1 MNKIFSLFLSF
12 VMILSVFSGMTITA
26 QAASYADNY
35 KQWSQNKSSIQWMKQ
50 YGCRYV
56 ADAKLIYEAGID
68 RAKSFNPDVYYNKEK
83 GDKSSYYNV
92 VDYAKSKDNK
102 LSFVGRTTSNNDAKV
117 LSNAKNGLYSII
129 EFSGHFVLAD
139 NATTKAKNK
148 VYYYDSYGYYY
159 NSQGNYV
166 LANGTP
172 PVTTENKKT
181 IKAVLTYKY
190 TGTVN
195 TPTTPTTKVTV
206 KFNSNGGT
214 VKGSSSLSI
223 NKGASIGTSI
233 PSAIRKGYVF
243 NGWYTASSGGSK
255 IETSTTIS
263 SNITAYAHWYES
275 PYIPAF
281 YPSNRQ
287 SGIFRIKNV
296 KSGKY
301 LTAVKN
307 ENGSQIVQSS
317 YSSSSSQL
325 WRISSDIDEGEK
337 YQYIVNCNGGKC
349 LDMRNGSIELSTAL
363 QLFTYGGG
371 VNKRWSILGRGNGNY
386 SIHSLATGRA
396 VDIRGGSTDN
406 GAVVQSYYY
415 NASEAQLFKFEEMP
429 TRTIMFYDNISNNYL
444 TSLKSNEAI
453 NSYTTRDS
461 SAVTVSPN
469 KISGILTINSYKAG
483 KCGEDMQFK
492 TTVQGSRNFDLYC
505 GDTSSKKLVFRA
517 KSSVS
522 GTKINFR
529 WGYDSSTQPC
539 AVATLSTSWQ
549 TYVLT
554 LPRTS
559 DSGSNLHPW
568 IDRACTIQMD
578 NIALVDDTVDY
589 NIGIDDSTQAVTYDI
604 TNQEY
609 INSMNLPSP
618 KENKYDCHFVGW
630 FTKRYGGMSLKGWDM
645 ISIGQGSIKA
655 YAHWKEHSWT
665 NVSDVPATC
674 TQKGYTLQRCSCGEE
689 RKVNYYSINHDF
701 SDNSPT
707 CKLCGTKNPNYVD
720 TTPSSNSPSVNPSG
734 ANNNST
740 ASSSTNPSEANNNS
754 NASSSVA
761 GNSSNGYISSDTFS
775 SNEPKSTNIK
785 KNKSAKKAVSVEW
798 KKVSGV
804 SGYEIQIATDKKF
817 KKNKKTVTVKKQKTT
832 KTTVKKLKA
841 KKKYYVRI
849 RTYKI
854 VNGKKIYSSWSKV
867 KSVKTK

>member
-1 MNKIFSLFLSF
+1 MKRFFSLMLSF
-12 VMILSVFSGMTITA
+12 VMVLSVFSGMTITA
-26 QAASYADNY
+26 
-35 KQWSQNKSSIQWMKQ
+35 W
-50 YGCRYV
+50 
-56 ADAKLIYEAGID
+56 
-68 RAKSFNPDVYYNKEK
+68 
-83 GDKSSYYNV
+83 
-92 VDYAKSKDNK
+92 
-102 LSFVGRTTSNNDAKV
+102 
-117 LSNAKNGLYSII
+117 
-129 EFSGHFVLAD
+129 
-139 NATTKAKNK
+139 ATTKTATDSIKWVKSK
-148 VYYYDSYGYYY
+148 VGTSIDFDGSYGSQCVDLVMAYY
-159 NSQGNYV
+159 NYLGVAISHGNGCDYASNTLPSGWTRKKGGKPSKGDILV
-166 LANGTP
+166 WAGGSGYGHVAIYESDSSSYHQNSGGK
-172 PVTTENKKT
+172 VFKKT
-181 IKAVLTYKY
+181 EKYSAIKGYDNSPYWGCIHPNFKSE
-190 TGTVN
+190 
-195 TPTTPTTKVTV
+195 TTNNKVTV
-206 KFNSNGGT
+206 NFNGNGGT

-243 NGWYTASSGGSK
+243 NGWYTASNGGSK
-255 IETSTTIS
+255 IETSTAIS

-275 PYIPAF
+275 LYIPTF

-301 LTAVKN
+301 LTAAKN

-325 WRISSDIDEGEK
+325 WRISSVIDEGEK

-349 LDMRNGSIELSTAL
+349 LDMRDGSIELSTAL
-363 QLFTYGGG
+363 QLYTYGGG
-371 VNKRWSILGRGNGNY
+371 ANKRWSILGRGNGNY

-396 VDIRGGSTDN
+396 VDIRGASTDN

-415 NASEAQLFKFEEMP
+415 NATEAQLFKFEEMP

-444 TSLKSNEAI
+444 TSLKSNEAS
-453 NSYTTRDS
+453 NCYTTRDS

-492 TTVQGSRNFDLYC
+492 TTVQGSCNFDLYC

-554 LPRTS
+554 LPRTR

-578 NIALVDDTVDY
+578 NIALVDDTSDY
-589 NIGIDDSTQAVTYDI
+589 NIEIDDSAQAVTYDI

-609 INSMNLPSP
+609 INSMKLPSP
-618 KENKYDCHFVGW
+618 KGNKNNCHFIGW
-630 FTKRYGGMSLKGWDM
+630 FTKRYGGMSLKGCDI

-655 YAHWKEHSWT
+655 YAHWKEHSWP

-707 CKLCGTKNPNYVD
+707 CKLCGIKNPNYVD
-720 TTPSSNSPSVNPSG
+720 TTPSSNLPSANPSG
-734 ANNNST
+734 
-740 ASSSTNPSEANNNS
+740 ANNNS

-761 GNSSNGYISSDTFS
+761 GNSSNGYILSDTFS
-775 SNEPKSTNIK
+775 SNEPKSAKFK
-785 KNKSAKKAVSVEW
+785 KVKPAKKAISVKW

-804 SGYEIQIATDKKF
+804 KGYQVQVATDKKF
-817 KKNKKTVTVKKQKTT
+817 KKNKKTVTIKKQKTT

-841 KKKYYVRI
+841 KKKYYVRV

-854 VNGKKIYSSWSKV
+854 VNGKKVYSSWSKV

>member
-1 MNKIFSLFLSF
+1 MLLDAILSIYKFVFLGDRKMKRFFSLMLSF
-12 VMILSVFSGMTITA
+12 VMVLSVFSGMTITA
-26 QAASYADNY
+26 
-35 KQWSQNKSSIQWMKQ
+35 W
-50 YGCRYV
+50 
-56 ADAKLIYEAGID
+56 
-68 RAKSFNPDVYYNKEK
+68 
-83 GDKSSYYNV
+83 
-92 VDYAKSKDNK
+92 
-102 LSFVGRTTSNNDAKV
+102 
-117 LSNAKNGLYSII
+117 
-129 EFSGHFVLAD
+129 
-139 NATTKAKNK
+139 ATTKTATDSIKWVKSK
-148 VYYYDSYGYYY
+148 VGTSIDFDGSYGSQCVDLVMAYY
-159 NSQGNYV
+159 NYLGVAISHGNGCDYASNTLPSGWTRKKGGKPSKGDILVWAGGSGYGHVAIYESDSSSYHQNSGGKV
-166 LANGTP
+166 L
-172 PVTTENKKT
+172 KKT
-181 IKAVLTYKY
+181 EKYSAIKGYDNSHYWGCIHPNFKSE
-190 TGTVN
+190 
-195 TPTTPTTKVTV
+195 TTNNKVTV
-206 KFNSNGGT
+206 NFNGNGGT

-243 NGWYTASSGGSK
+243 NGWYTASNGGSK
-255 IETSTTIS
+255 IETSTAIS

-275 PYIPAF
+275 LYIPTF

-317 YSSSSSQL
+317 YSSSGSQL
-325 WRISSDIDEGEK
+325 WRISSVIDEGEK

-363 QLFTYGGG
+363 QLYTYGGG
-371 VNKRWSILGRGNGNY
+371 ANKRWSILGRGNGNY

-444 TSLKSNEAI
+444 TSLKSNEAS
-453 NSYTTRDS
+453 NCYTTRDS

-492 TTVQGSRNFDLYC
+492 TTVQGSCNFDLYC
-505 GDTSSKKLVFRA
+505 GDASSKKLVFRA

-554 LPRTS
+554 LPRTR

-578 NIALVDDTVDY
+578 NIALVDDTSDY
-589 NIGIDDSTQAVTYDI
+589 NIEIDDSAQAVTYDI

-609 INSMNLPSP
+609 INSMKLPSP
-618 KENKYDCHFVGW
+618 KGNKNNCHFIGW
-630 FTKRYGGMSLKGWDM
+630 FTKRYGGMSLKGCDI

-707 CKLCGTKNPNYVD
+707 CKLCGIKNPNYVD
-720 TTPSSNSPSVNPSG
+720 TTPSSNLPSANPSG
-734 ANNNST
+734 
-740 ASSSTNPSEANNNS
+740 ANNNS

-761 GNSSNGYISSDTFS
+761 GNSSNGYILSDTFS
-775 SNEPKSTNIK
+775 SNEPKSTNTKKIK
-785 KNKSAKKAVSVEW
+785 AAKKAISVTW

-804 SGYEIQIATDKKF
+804 KGYQVQVATDKKF
-817 KKNKKTVTVKKQKTT
+817 KKNKKTVTIKKQKTT

-841 KKKYYVRI
+841 KKKYYVRV

-854 VNGKKIYSSWSKV
+854 VNGKKVYSSWSKI
-867 KSVKTK
+867 KTVKTK